1 MSTKTIH
8 VTRDSERQIR
18 NKSKRPTEMSNN
30 VLSWCRKYLSIP
42 TVLFIFAMVFILFFQ
57 ENSVGRIRHNQVVI
71 DSLNQEIT
79 RYNDTLDKY
88 RELNNRLD
96 RGDAATIERVV
107 REQHDMS
114 LPDEDVYV
122 FK

>member
-1 MSTKTIH
+1 
-8 VTRDSERQIR
+8 
-18 NKSKRPTEMSNN
+18 MSNN

-42 TVLFIFAMVFILFFQ
+42 TILFIFAMVFILFFQ